1 MFRDERKTFMTKSVR
16 AYRSSA
22 TEGATHIDILL
33 ACYDALAEDIR
44 LAGKSAVMGD
54 VVARCRYSEHALL
67 LIGHLESWVS
77 LLDDSALAANMVSF
91 YGYLRVEILRL
102 QLCVESD
109 KFLTLALVVGE
120 TRATWQKEA
129 EHSTVADRNDQRIS
143 AIKCRIEGFSLSPS
157 GLSLGSSR

>member
-1 MFRDERKTFMTKSVR
+1 MNRSVL

-44 LAGKSAVMGD
+44 LAGKSADAGN

-77 LLDDSALAANMVSF
+77 LLQDSELAANLVIF
-91 YGYLRVEILRL
+91 YSYLRTEILRL

-109 KFLTLALVVGE
+109 KFITLALVVGE
-120 TRATWQKEA
+120 TRATWQKKQNTALLQFGTIDE
-129 EHSTVADRNDQRIS
+129 
-143 AIKCRIEGFSLSPS
+143 
-157 GLSLGSSR
+157 SLGSSAGLERPASRLLVSV

>member
-1 MFRDERKTFMTKSVR
+1 MTKSVR

-77 LLDDSALAANMVSF
+77 LLDDSALAANLVSF

-120 TRATWQKEA
+120 TRATWQKKQNTALSQIGTTSESLQSSA
-129 EHSTVADRNDQRIS
+129 ELKGS
-143 AIKCRIEGFSLSPS
+143 AFRLQVSV
-157 GLSLGSSR
+157 

>member
-1 MFRDERKTFMTKSVR
+1 MMRSVR

-44 LAGKSAVMGD
+44 LAGKSAVVGD
-54 VVARCRYSEHALL
+54 VTARCRYSEHALS

-77 LLDDSALAANMVSF
+77 LLDDSELAASLVGF
-91 YGYLRVEILRL
+91 YSYLRAEVLRL

-109 KFLTLALVVGE
+109 KFLALALVVGE
-120 TRATWQKEA
+120 TRATWQKKQNTALSQIGTITESLQSTA
-129 EHSTVADRNDQRIS
+129 ELKGS
-143 AIKCRIEGFSLSPS
+143 A
-157 GLSLGSSR
+157 SRLLVSV